1 MKSTIIP
8 KMKFAQSILVLGAV
22 LGMAY
27 ACQRALP
34 GVTHQYVPQKSAVA
48 AASMVVT
55 PHALATR
62 AGLEVMKQGGN
73 AVDATIAVHFAMAVV
88 FPRAGNLGGGGF
100 MVIRLKNG
108 ETDALDYREKAPVSA
123 HRDMYLDSLGNV
135 IKGLSTDGHLAAGT
149 PGTVAG
155 LIAAHQKYGKL
166 DLKKL
171 LEPAI
176 RYAEKGFP
184 ISGAEAGRLNSF
196 QPAFRKFNS
205 HPNPFLKDAWKAG
218 DMLVQKELARTLR
231 LIQDKGMPGFYA
243 GETANE
249 IVAEMQSGG
258 GIVSHKDLEN
268 YEAKWRKPLVGKYK
282 NYKIISMPPSSSG
295 GVALLQL
302 LKMVEPYPLR
312 QWGFQSKEA
321 VHVMAEASRRVYA
334 DRSQYLGD
342 TDFYPVPIDSLLNDR
357 YLLKRMADFDPAKAT
372 PSETVGA
379 GNFKIT
385 IESFETEHTS
395 VVDAEGNA
403 VSVTTTLNSNYGCK
417 VWVDGAGFFLN
428 NEMDD
433 FSVKPGVPNQ
443 FGLVGAEANAIQPNK
458 RMLSSM
464 TPTIVEKEGQ
474 LFMVLGT
481 PGGST
486 IITTVFQ
493 VFLNVAEFGMDL
505 EKAVNA
511 GRFHHQ
517 WLPDQIMT
525 ERGAFN
531 PATRQAL
538 ERMGHSFNEV
548 DRIAVIK
555 AILKL
560 PDGRLHG
567 VGDFRN
573 PDDDAMGN

>member
-8 KMKFAQSILVLGAV
+8 KMKFAKSILVLGAV
-22 LGMAY
+22 LGMAS
-27 ACQRALP
+27 ACQRTLP
-34 GVTHQYVPQKSAVA
+34 GVTNQYVPQKSAVA
-48 AASMVVT
+48 ANSMVVT

-108 ETDALDYREKAPVSA
+108 ETDALDYREKAPESA
-123 HRDMYLDSLGNV
+123 HRDMYLDSLGEV

-166 DLKKL
+166 DFKKL
-171 LEPAI
+171 LAPAI
-176 RYAEKGFP
+176 RLAEEGFP
-184 ISGAEAGRLNSF
+184 VSGAEADRLNSF
-196 QPAFRKFNS
+196 QSAFRKFNAQ
-205 HPNPFLKDAWKAG
+205 PNPFLKDIWTAG
-218 DMLVQKELARTLR
+218 DRLVQKELARTLR
-231 LIQDKGMPGFYA
+231 LIRDKGLAGFYE

-249 IVAEMQSGG
+249 IVAEMRSGG
-258 GIVSHKDLEN
+258 GIVSHEDLKN
-268 YEAKWRKPLVGKYK
+268 YEAKWRKPLIGKYK
-282 NYKIISMPPSSSG
+282 DYKVISMPPSSSG

-302 LKMVEPYPLR
+302 LKMVEPYPLK

-342 TDFYPVPIDSLLNDR
+342 SDFFPVPIDSLLNDR
-357 YLLKRMADFDPAKAT
+357 YLLKRMGDFNASKAT
-372 PSETVGA
+372 SSEAVGA
-379 GNFKIT
+379 GNFKISM
-385 IESFETEHTS
+385 ESFETEHTS
-395 VVDAEGNA
+395 VVDADGNA

-443 FGLVGAEANAIQPNK
+443 FGLVGAEANAIQPHK

-464 TPTIVEKEGQ
+464 TPTIVEKDGK

-517 WLPDQIMT
+517 WLPDLIMT

-538 ERMGHSFNEV
+538 EGMGHHFQEV
-548 DRIAVIK
+548 ERIAVIK

-573 PDDDAMGN
+573 PDDDAKGE

>member
-1 MKSTIIP
+1 
-8 KMKFAQSILVLGAV
+8 MKFAKSILVLGAV

-27 ACQRALP
+27 ACQRAIP
-34 GVTHQYVPQKSAVA
+34 GGTNQYIPQKSAVA
-48 AASMVVT
+48 ASSMVVT

-73 AVDATIAVHFAMAVV
+73 AVDATIAIHFAMAVV

-108 ETDALDYREKAPVSA
+108 KTDALDYREKAPANA

-135 IKGLSTDGHLAAGT
+135 IKDLSTDGHLAAGT

-166 DLKKL
+166 DFKKL

-176 RYAEKGFP
+176 RYAEEGFP
-184 ISGAEAGRLNSF
+184 ISGAEADRLNGF
-196 QPAFRKFNS
+196 QAAFRKFNAQ
-205 HPNPFLKDAWKAG
+205 PNPFLKDAWKAG

-231 LIQDKGMPGFYA
+231 LIRDKGMPGFYE
-243 GETANE
+243 GETAAE
-249 IVAEMQSGG
+249 IVAEMRSGG
-258 GIVSHKDLEN
+258 GIVSQEDLKN
-268 YEAKWRKPLVGKYK
+268 YEAKWRKPLIGKYK

-321 VHVMAEASRRVYA
+321 VHLMAEASRRVYA

-342 TDFYPVPIDSLLNDR
+342 TDFFPVPIDSLLNDR
-357 YLLKRMADFDPAKAT
+357 YLLKRMADFNPSKAT

-379 GNFKIT
+379 GNFKISL
-385 IESFETEHTS
+385 ESFETEHTS

-443 FGLVGAEANAIQPNK
+443 FGLVGAEANAIQPHK

-464 TPTIVEKEGQ
+464 TPTIVEKDGQ

-517 WLPDQIMT
+517 WLPDHIMT

-538 ERMGHSFNEV
+538 ESMGHHFQEV
-548 DRIAVIK
+548 ERIAVIK

-560 PDGRLHG
+560 QDGRLHG

-573 PDDDAMGN
+573 PDDDAKGH